1 MATQLIGIRV
11 ESAAPTELAGFW
23 AEALGWHADGTTV
36 RSGVPGVPDLLFTA
50 SQRPKTAK
58 NRLHLDLDHAPD
70 GDVDTEAA
78 RLMVLGAQHT
88 DIGQGTVPWRV
99 LADPE
104 GNEFCVLPRPPLPH
118 AGPPRESGVGRLAQI
133 CLDAAD
139 MNRQETFWAAAT
151 GWTFAVRDAW
161 AIRLSDRE
169 DTAPTLVMGPPAAPK
184 AGANRLGLV
193 LSAADGPIEDSVRGL
208 VASGATLAGDADTA
222 TGADAEPGTALV
234 DPEGNE
240 FWVTHA
246 GNAPR

>member
-1 MATQLIGIRV
+1 MTTQLIGIRV
-11 ESAAPTELAGFW
+11 ESAAPAELARFW
-23 AEALGWHADGTTV
+23 SEALGWHADGTAV

-78 RLMVLGAQHT
+78 RLMVLGAQYT
-88 DIGQGTVPWRV
+88 DIGQGAVPWRV
-99 LADPE
+99 LTDPE

-151 GWTFAVRDAW
+151 GWTFAVRDAG

-169 DTAPTLVMGPPAAPK
+169 DAAPILAMGPPAAPK
-184 AGANRLGLV
+184 AGANRLGFV
-193 LSAADGPIEDSVRGL
+193 LSAADGPAEDAVRRL
-208 VASGATLAGDADTA
+208 VASGATLVADAD
-222 TGADAEPGTALV
+222 ADAGTALA

-240 FWVTHA
+240 FWVA
-246 GNAPR
+246 GAGDAWR